1 MKIEHISVSSLIAA
15 RSADIQ
21 LRNPVNM
28 ICGSNEAGKSS
39 IYEAII
45 HAFTGN
51 STRVGKK
58 EIKHLVN
65 ENDTV
70 GYCYVEWDG
79 GKRASI
85 TLPNGAH
92 EIKQQMHSAL
102 PYVLNPALF
111 SSADDD
117 SRRSLIIEITGTKR
131 DLPSIKKKMLER
143 GCNEEKTESILPF
156 LVSGFSNA
164 QKQAIENTKESRAN
178 WKATTGEVYG
188 DKKAID
194 WKAVKPEVD
203 ESKKLELES
212 NLEFTKKEIEQVNQK
227 LGAAQAEVNGSKM
240 RNTEIVRLREV
251 AEKIDRIR
259 TKLDNDRQQV
269 AIWTVKV
276 DDTRRLAMGSKPESI
291 ACKCPDCGSELTFN
305 GKELIKR
312 DGDLHGDEDSVVKLP
327 EYENT
332 LKMLK
337 NSVSNG
343 ERDIATA
350 TAAREQLAMLESN
363 DNAATTENDIDA
375 LSKQVSVLKE
385 NQRHFASSLEEINK
399 NLRLAAEAETKTKKA
414 AGYHA
419 DVQEW
424 DAISSAL
431 APDGIPGEILK
442 TAITPINERLEKTS
456 AATGWKQVVINDDM
470 SISYGGKPYGL
481 ASQSAKW
488 RANVMIA
495 EAISHITELK
505 FFMAD
510 EFDLLDPKSR
520 ITCMKWLVALAKN
533 KEIETALVF
542 GTLKELPE
550 KLPPM
555 TSAYWIQDGVIA
567 DQDLKAEAA

>member
-1 MKIEHISVSSLIAA
+1 MKIEKISVHNIIAA
-15 RSADIQ
+15 RTADIQ
-21 LRNPVNM
+21 LDNPVNM

-45 HAFTGN
+45 HAFTGE
-51 STRVGKK
+51 STRVGNK

-65 ENDTV
+65 DNDTV

-79 GKRASI
+79 DKRASI

-92 EIKQQMHSAL
+92 EIKQQIHSAL

-111 SSADDD
+111 SSAPEDVK
-117 SRRSLIIEITGTKR
+117 RGLIIEITRTKR
-131 DLPSIKKKMLER
+131 DLPSIKKKMLEL
-143 GCNEEKTESILPF
+143 GCNEKKTESVLPF

-164 QKQAIENTKESRAN
+164 QKQAIENTKDARSS

-188 DKKAID
+188 DKKAVT

-203 ESKKLELES
+203 QSAVAVKQKALEDIS
-212 NLEFTKKEIEQVNQK
+212 AEFDAENQK
-227 LGAAQAEVNGSKM
+227 LGSLQTEMHNASKNEAEING
-240 RNTEIVRLREV
+240 LRAKSGQIE
-251 AEKIDRIR
+251 RIE
-259 TKLDNDRQQV
+259 TKLSNDRKEL
-269 AIWTVKV
+269 AMITVKV
-276 DDTRRLAMGSKPESI
+276 EDARRLAQGSKPDNI
-291 ACKCPDCGSELTFN
+291 ACRCPSCDSELFWN
-305 GKELIKR
+305 GKELVKREGDLQGNEDAVLALPGLERAHALLKKSVENDERDLAAAKYAKEKLEELENEPKEVISEERINQLKEKIEALRIKR
-312 DGDLHGDEDSVVKLP
+312 KEAQDAIDL
-327 EYENT
+327 
-332 LKMLK
+332 
-337 NSVSNG
+337 
-343 ERDIATA
+343 
-350 TAAREQLAMLESN
+350 
-363 DNAATTENDIDA
+363 
-375 LSKQVSVLKE
+375 
-385 NQRHFASSLEEINK
+385 INK
-399 NLRLAAEAETKTKKA
+399 NVKLANEADDRTKKA
-414 AGYHA
+414 SGYHT

-424 DAISSAL
+424 DAISRAL

-505 FFMAD
+505 FFMSD
-510 EFDLLDPKSR
+510 EFDLLDPPSR
-520 ITCMKWLVALAKN
+520 STCMKWLVNLAKN

-550 KLPPM
+550 KLPPL
-555 TSAYWIQDGVIA
+555 TSAYWIQGGVIS
-567 DQDLKAEAA
+567 QDNKAKAA

>member
-1 MKIEHISVSSLIAA
+1 MKIEKISVHNIIAA
-15 RSADIQ
+15 RIADIQ
-21 LRNPVNM
+21 LDNPVNM

-45 HAFTGN
+45 HAFTGE
-51 STRVGKK
+51 STRVGNK

-79 GKRASI
+79 DKRASI

-92 EIKQQMHSAL
+92 EIKQQIHSAL

-111 SSADDD
+111 SSATEDVK
-117 SRRSLIIEITGTKR
+117 RGLIIEITRTKR
-131 DLPSIKKKMLER
+131 DLPSIKKKMLEL
-143 GCNEEKTESILPF
+143 GCNEKKTESILPF

-164 QKQAIENTKESRAN
+164 QKQAIENTKDSRSS
-178 WKATTGEVYG
+178 WKTTTGEVYG
-188 DKKAID
+188 DKKAVA

-203 ESKKLELES
+203 QSAVTGAQKALEDI
-212 NLEFTKKEIEQVNQK
+212 NAEFDAKNQK
-227 LGAAQAEVNGSKM
+227 LGSLE
-240 RNTEIVRLREV
+240 TEIKNAGEKDKEINGLREKS
-251 AEKIDRIR
+251 EKIERIDIKLSKDRKELAQI
-259 TKLDNDRQQV
+259 K
-269 AIWTVKV
+269 VKV
-276 DDTRRLAMGSKPESI
+276 EDARRLAQGLTPDNI
-291 ACKCPDCGSELTFN
+291 ACKCPCCDSKLFWN
-305 GKELIKR
+305 GKELVKR
-312 DGDLHGDEDSVVKLP
+312 EGDLQGDEDAAVRLLELESAL
-327 EYENT
+327 T
-332 LKMLK
+332 LLK
-337 NSVSNG
+337 NSVENG
-343 ERDIATA
+343 ERD
-350 TAAREQLAMLESN
+350 LADAKYAKEKLEELEKETKEVISEDRIN
-363 DNAATTENDIDA
+363 
-375 LSKQVSVLKE
+375 QLKE
-385 NQRHFASSLEEINK
+385 KIEALRIKRKEAQDAIDLINK
-399 NLRLAAEAETKTKKA
+399 NVKLANEADDRTKKA
-414 AGYHA
+414 SGYHT

-424 DAISSAL
+424 DAISRAL

-505 FFMAD
+505 FFMSD
-510 EFDLLDPKSR
+510 EFDLLDPPSR
-520 ITCMKWLVALAKN
+520 STCMKWLVNLAKN

-550 KLPPM
+550 KLPPL
-555 TSAYWIQDGVIA
+555 TDAYWIQDGVIA
-567 DQDLKAEAA
+567 QDNKAKAA

>member
-1 MKIEHISVSSLIAA
+1 MKIEQISAHNIIAA

-21 LRNPVNM
+21 LSNPVNM

-45 HAFTGN
+45 HAFTGA

-58 EIKHLVN
+58 ELKHLVN
-65 ENDTV
+65 DNDTV

-92 EIKQQMHSAL
+92 EIKEQIHSAL

-111 SSADDD
+111 SSATEDL
-117 SRRSLIIEITGTKR
+117 RRGLIIEITGTKR

-143 GCNEEKTESILPF
+143 KCNEKKTESILPF

-164 QKQAIENTKESRAN
+164 QKQAIDNTKDARSS

-188 DKKAID
+188 DKKAVD

-203 ESKKLELES
+203 QSAMAAAQKALEDIS
-212 NLEFTKKEIEQVNQK
+212 AEFDAENQK
-227 LGAAQAEVNGSKM
+227 LGSLQTQFNNANKNEAEING
-240 RNTEIVRLREV
+240 LR
-251 AEKIDRIR
+251 AKSGQIDRIE
-259 TKLDNDRQQV
+259 TKLSIDKKEL
-269 AIWTVKV
+269 ALITVKV
-276 DDTRRLAMGSKPESI
+276 EDARRLAQGSTPDNI
-291 ACKCPDCGSELTFN
+291 ACKCPSCDSDLFWN
-305 GKELIKR
+305 GKELVKR
-312 DGDLHGDEDSVVKLP
+312 EGDLQGNEDAVLALP
-327 EYENT
+327 GLESALT
-332 LKMLK
+332 LLK
-337 NSVSNG
+337 NSVENG
-343 ERDIATA
+343 ERDL
-350 TAAREQLAMLESN
+350 AAAKYAKEKLVELEKESKEVISEERIN
-363 DNAATTENDIDA
+363 LLKEKLDSLRTKRKESQDA
-375 LSKQVSVLKE
+375 LDL
-385 NQRHFASSLEEINK
+385 INK
-399 NLRLAAEAETKTKKA
+399 NVKLALEADEKTKKA
-414 AGYHA
+414 AGYHT

-424 DAISSAL
+424 DAISYAL

-442 TAITPINERLEKTS
+442 TAITPINERLAKTS
-456 AATGWKQVVINDDM
+456 TDTGWKQVFINDDM
-470 SISYGGKPYGL
+470 TISYGGKPYGL

-510 EFDLLDPKSR
+510 EFDLLDPPSR
-520 ITCMKWLVALAKN
+520 VTCMKWLVTLAKN
-533 KEIETALVF
+533 KEIETVMVF

-550 KLPPM
+550 KLPSL

-567 DQDLKAEAA
+567 QDNKAKAA

>member
-1 MKIEHISVSSLIAA
+1 MKIEKISVHNIIAA
-15 RSADIQ
+15 RTADIQ
-21 LRNPVNM
+21 LNNPVNM

-45 HAFTGN
+45 HAFTGK
-51 STRVGKK
+51 STRVGNK

-65 ENDTV
+65 DNDTV

-79 GKRASI
+79 DKRASI

-92 EIKQQMHSAL
+92 EIKQQIHSAL

-111 SSADDD
+111 SSAPEDVK
-117 SRRSLIIEITGTKR
+117 RGLIIEITRTKR
-131 DLPSIKKKMLER
+131 DLPSIKKKMLEL
-143 GCNEEKTESILPF
+143 GCNEKKTESVLPF

-164 QKQAIENTKESRAN
+164 QKQAIDNTKDARSS
-178 WKATTGEVYG
+178 WKATTDEVYG
-188 DKKAID
+188 DKKAVT

-203 ESKKLELES
+203 QSAVAVKQKALEDIS
-212 NLEFTKKEIEQVNQK
+212 AEFDAENQK
-227 LGAAQAEVNGSKM
+227 LGSLQTEMNNASKNEAEING
-240 RNTEIVRLREV
+240 LRAKSGQIE
-251 AEKIDRIR
+251 RIE
-259 TKLDNDRQQV
+259 TKLSNDKKEL
-269 AIWTVKV
+269 ALITVKV
-276 DDTRRLAMGSKPESI
+276 EDARRLAQGSTPDNI
-291 ACKCPDCGSELTFN
+291 ACKCPSCDSELFWN
-305 GKELIKR
+305 GKELVKR
-312 DGDLHGDEDSVVKLP
+312 EGDLQGNEDAVLALPGLERAHALLKKSV
-327 EYENT
+327 END
-332 LKMLK
+332 
-337 NSVSNG
+337 
-343 ERDIATA
+343 ERDL
-350 TAAREQLAMLESN
+350 AAAKYAKEKLAELENEPKDVISEERINQLKEK
-363 DNAATTENDIDA
+363 IDA
-375 LSKQVSVLKE
+375 LRTKRKE
-385 NQRHFASSLEEINK
+385 AQDELDLINK
-399 NLRLAAEAETKTKKA
+399 NVKLANEADDRTKKA
-414 AGYHA
+414 AGYHI

-424 DAISSAL
+424 DAISRAL

-510 EFDLLDPKSR
+510 EFDLLDPPSR
-520 ITCMKWLVALAKN
+520 STCMKWLVNLAKN

-550 KLPPM
+550 KLPPL

-567 DQDLKAEAA
+567 DQELKAEAA